1 MRMKRTASALI
12 ILAATTGFAFA
23 QGNYQG
29 SEKGPVSHPGNKL
42 PETLPDGTK
51 VEPSPNNRATPSPHT
66 TGNDKSAIQPD
77 GRPQK

>member
-1 MRMKRTASALI
+1 MKRTASALI

-23 QGNYQG
+23 QGQYQG

-51 VEPSPNNRATPSPHT
+51 AEPSPNNRATPAPNT
-66 TGNDKSAIQPD
+66 TTNDKSTTQRD